1 MRIEYAMQIQSYAFP
16 GLVFQLSGG
25 VAVRLPNLAELLRAV
40 PGHSE
45 PNAPSCAEPFPSQPS
60 RTVPHRS
67 EAFRSVPRREEGGG
81 RGRERARGSGRFG
94 TVRFGS
100 GRFRTVQ
107 DGSERLERQ
116 SGKVPSSSG
125 TSAQHSTAQ
134 PTAVDSASACLILL
148 SKPRRRAPKALH
160 TLPSSQKQ
168 RLH

>member
-1 MRIEYAMQIQSYAFP
+1 MQIQSYAFP

-81 RGRERARGSGRFG
+81 RREREGEGGREREVRDGSERFG
-94 TVRFGS
+94 SVRDDS
-100 GRFRTVQ
+100 GRFRTVRNGWKDSPAKFRAAPEHQ
-107 DGSERLERQ
+107 
-116 SGKVPSSSG
+116 P
-125 TSAQHSTAQ
+125 STAQ

-148 SKPRRRAPKALH
+148 SKPRRRALKALH